1 MADPHLLLVD
11 DDFDSRSP
19 SGIYKVGEFRDEL
32 GAVVAN
38 DRGEISDDGVVFP
51 LVRTPA
57 SIVPP
62 ALSEIPVSMQSFRSL
77 LAELL
82 ASKQV
87 ELADPGAAEIDIP
100 GSNIQIAVRLYAHEG
115 KDYWEIWVKSPDGE
129 LQVGPDMEVR
139 LQLLALSLSARTD
152 PANEFL
158 PMQLSVVSHQYVAQ
172 KDAKRNIT
180 HAYVKTIDGD
190 VVPGSTSAEAL
201 AVMRLAHKYILRAL
215 SSGQLPK
222 KLDQ

>member
-1 MADPHLLLVD
+1 MADLYPLLVED
-11 DDFDSRSP
+11 GEYTGNSP
-19 SGIYKVGEFRDEL
+19 SGIYLAGALRADLGE
-32 GAVVAN
+32 GAAN
-38 DRGEISDDGVVFP
+38 DQDAQSDM
-51 LVRTPA
+51 
-57 SIVPP
+57 
-62 ALSEIPVSMQSFRSL
+62 PVSLQSFRAL
-77 LAELL
+77 LGGFL
-82 ASKQV
+82 ASKKVQL
-87 ELADPGAAEIDIP
+87 EDPGAAEIDIP
-100 GSNIQIAVRLYAHEG
+100 GSNIQIAVRLHTYEG
-115 KDYWEIWVKSPDGE
+115 KDYWEIWLKSPDGE

-172 KDAKRNIT
+172 KDVKRNIT
-180 HAYVKTIDGD
+180 HAYVKTVDGD

-201 AVMRLAHKYILRAL
+201 ALMRLAHKYILNAL